1 MKIACT
7 GFLSE
12 QAGSIAAANALLLL
26 TLVERGVEVDFF
38 SKPSFVDPRPVVGR
52 HPGLRFL
59 PTINQISDTIH
70 RKVRRVPFIG
80 FLAARRDSVSYNRLL
95 VRRIRNEHQRRSYDL
110 CLWLGDYAWG
120 SVPGIPTVSFVQGP
134 PGTDARSV
142 LERRDQLKGLCG
154 SWLTL
159 KWTALARLRLSPLG
173 LPRFQ
178 HSDYFI
184 VGSEQ
189 SRSTLGRLYGINST
203 LVSVVPY
210 PIDLTLF
217 SPTLKASTS
226 DAGTLRVLWLG
237 RIVPRK
243 RLDLFL
249 QGAAIAIGRG
259 VDLRLTVV
267 GRVGFVRGYE
277 RLIKAFQFPE
287 RLEWIESLPRTE
299 VPALFQRHDVLAQ
312 PSDEENFGS
321 SVAEAQACGLPV
333 IVGATNGNADYLCS
347 RDLHLSN
354 DQPETFAEAL
364 ADMWRRK
371 QLNLVG
377 DLVESR
383 RVAESHFHIDRVV
396 DKLMGVLKTIL
407 IRSKGGRE
415 GVLEESS
422 SSLCC
427 GTELRSSTSTH
438 LRIG

>member
-12 QAGSIAAANALLLL
+12 QAGSIAAANALLLRAL
-26 TLVERGVEVDFF
+26 LERGVEVDFF
-38 SKPSFVDPRPVVGR
+38 SKPSFVDPRPVVGGR
-52 HPGLRFL
+52 RGLRFL
-59 PTINQISDTIH
+59 STINQISDTIH
-70 RKVRRVPFIG
+70 RKVRRVPFLG
-80 FLAARRDSVSYNRLL
+80 FIAARRDSVSYNRLL
-95 VRRIRNEHQRRSYDL
+95 VRRVRKEHQRRSYDL

-142 LERRDQLKGLCG
+142 LERRDELKELCG

-159 KWTALARLRLSPLG
+159 KWTALARLRLSFLG

-189 SRSTLGRLYGINST
+189 SRSALGRLYGINSS

-217 SPTLKASTS
+217 SANLKASTS

-259 VDLRLTVV
+259 VDLRLTIV
-267 GRVGFVRGYE
+267 GRVGFVLGYE
-277 RLIKAFQFPE
+277 RLIKAFQFRE

-299 VPALFQRHDVLAQ
+299 VPALFQCHDVLAQ

-333 IVGATNGNADYLCS
+333 IVGATNGNADYLCN

-371 QLNLVG
+371 QLDLAG
-377 DLVESR
+377 DIVESR
-383 RVAESHFHIDRVV
+383 RVAESYFHIDRVV
-396 DKLMGVLKTIL
+396 DSLMGVLKSAL
-407 IRSKGGRE
+407 VRSRGGRE
-415 GVLEESS
+415 RVLEGSNA
-422 SSLCC
+422 SL
-427 GTELRSSTSTH
+427 
-438 LRIG
+438 